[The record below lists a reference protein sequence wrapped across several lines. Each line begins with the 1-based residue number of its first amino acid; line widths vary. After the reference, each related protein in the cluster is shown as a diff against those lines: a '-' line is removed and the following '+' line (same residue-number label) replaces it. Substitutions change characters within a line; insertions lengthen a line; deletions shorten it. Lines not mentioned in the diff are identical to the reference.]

1 MTVCNKFCFGRIYL
15 SVKMKER
22 KSLYA
27 QCYDDSF
34 SSDGKSV
41 RIFRQ
46 SSCSNRTHAAW
57 PETINN
63 SIKYLSTEGYID
75 KVFIT
80 RDNPNFY
87 YSLSITPTGR
97 QYLEDSI
104 LNSKRY
110 LYNTWI
116 TVITLIATI
125 VSIIISLVK

>member
-1 MTVCNKFCFGRIYL
+1 MTKTNIRILTLL
-15 SVKMKER
+15 STSENMSSATIAEKIKEVH
-22 KSLYA
+22 KKTTS
-27 QCYDDSF
+27 
-34 SSDGKSV
+34 
-41 RIFRQ
+41 
-46 SSCSNRTHAAW
+46 
-57 PETINN
+57 ETINN
-63 SIKYLSTEGYID
+63 SIKYLSAEGYID

-87 YSLSITPTGR
+87 YSLSITPRGR

-125 VSIIISLVK
+125 VSIIISLLK